1 MNLRMFF
8 APGGALRRVAGFAA
22 CFALLISTEAVAQ
35 QTPAQPKT
43 QAQQKQPAQKQPAQP
58 QPQQQP
64 TPGQPQQVQQQS
76 QPAGTIATP
85 WTKRCAD
92 DPQSKKQVCEISQA
106 QIAETGQ
113 FLMSASLAELP
124 DNPNK
129 IFRVVAPLG
138 MLIQPGIRVL
148 IDGAALQSE
157 LPYTACVAPP
167 NQAPVCIVEVQVDQ
181 NFVAALKKS
190 QEMWVQVITAQAP
203 PRTIHFIFP
212 TKEFAKVYDGPA
224 MDLKAM
230 EDQRKKM
237 QEKLQKAADEA
248 RSEREKQ
255 QKQ

>member
-1 MNLRMFF
+1 MKLRMSF
-8 APGGALRRVAGFAA
+8 ASGGALRRAAGLAA
-22 CFALLISTEAVAQ
+22 LIAIVFSADALAQ
-35 QTPAQPKT
+35 QTPPPKAAPKQQTPAPKT
-43 QAQQKQPAQKQPAQP
+43 PAPAQP
-58 QPQQQP
+58 QQAPGQAQQQL
-64 TPGQPQQVQQQS
+64 QS

-85 WTKRCAD
+85 WTKRCAE
-92 DPQSKKQVCEISQA
+92 DPQSKKSVCEISQA

-124 DNPNK
+124 DNPSK

-148 IDGAALQSE
+148 IDGSALQSE

-167 NQAPVCIVEVQVDQ
+167 NQAPVCIVEVSVDQ
-181 NFVAALKKS
+181 NFIAALKKS

-230 EDQRKKM
+230 
-237 QEKLQKAADEA
+237 
-248 RSEREKQ
+248 
-255 QKQ
+255 